1 MRTVTITTTF
11 QDVLNT
17 VFDYA
22 VEQGV
27 MNQAYADILKAKDAN
42 EQSIANKNNNLT
54 PFGQELFALIG
65 VAYKHRIACDL
76 NDDYEDDYY
85 DVYTLTFK
93 N

>member
-11 QDVLNT
+11 QDVLDT

-22 VEQGV
+22 VRQGV
-27 MNQAYADILKAKDAN
+27 MNQAFANILKAKDTS
-42 EQSIANKNNNLT
+42 EQAIADKNKDLT
-54 PFGQELFALIG
+54 SFGQDLFDNIG
-65 VAYKHRIACDL
+65 VTYQHRIACDL

-85 DVYTLTFK
+85 DLYTLTFK

>member
-1 MRTVTITTTF
+1 MRAVTIKTTF
-11 QDVLNT
+11 QDVLDT

-27 MNQAYADILKAKDAN
+27 MNQAFADILKAKDTS
-42 EQSIANKNNNLT
+42 EQAIADKNKDLT
-54 PFGQELFALIG
+54 SFGQDLFDNIG
-65 VAYKHRIACDL
+65 VTYQHRIACDL

-85 DVYTLTFK
+85 DLYTLTFK

>member
-1 MRTVTITTTF
+1 MHTVTIKATF
-11 QDVLNT
+11 QDVLDT

-27 MNQAYADILKAKDAN
+27 MNQAFADILKAKDTN
-42 EQSIANKNNNLT
+42 EQAIADKNKDLT
-54 PFGQELFALIG
+54 SFGQELFDNIG
-65 VAYKHRIACDL
+65 VIYQHKIACDL

-85 DVYTLTFK
+85 DLYTLTFK

>member
-11 QDVLNT
+11 QDVLDA
-17 VFDYA
+17 VFNYA

-27 MNQAYADILKAKDAN
+27 MNQAFADILKAKNTN
-42 EQSIANKNNNLT
+42 EQTIADKSKDLT
-54 PFGQELFALIG
+54 PFGQELFDNIG
-65 VAYKHRIACDL
+65 VTYQRRTACDP

>member
-1 MRTVTITTTF
+1 MRAVTITTTF
-11 QDVLNT
+11 QDVLDT

-27 MNQAYADILKAKDAN
+27 MNQAFADILKAKDTN
-42 EQSIANKNNNLT
+42 EQAIADKNKDLT
-54 PFGQELFALIG
+54 SFGQELFDNIG
-65 VAYKHRIACDL
+65 VIYQHRIACDL
-76 NDDYEDDYY
+76 NDNYEDDYY